1 MAVLHLIRRLLI
13 LLALVLLGLG
23 VWLWLAGHDV
33 TLATGQIWY
42 NLHSSSLNLI
52 QAVVQ
57 RYLHPAIWE
66 VAAVPLLLRA
76 FWELIVGG
84 FIVLLALAGL
94 VSFLANRPERTSR
107 FLRRR

>member
-23 VWLWLAGHDV
+23 VWLWLAGYDV

-42 NLHSSSLNLI
+42 DLHASSLNLI
-52 QAVVQ
+52 QAAVQ

-66 VAAVPLLLRA
+66 DAAVPLLLRA
-76 FWELIVGG
+76 FWEMVVGG

-94 VSFLANRPERTSR
+94 LSFFADRPERTSR
-107 FLRRR
+107 FFRRR